1 MEKSRNVPLT
11 KFQKF
16 LQGFVLGFGI
26 LLVNPSLVNPPDPPK
41 ALRWSSKDFN
51 CLVEVLA
58 HEGLNQPLR
67 GQLAILEVVQNRKTS
82 KGFPDSICKVVHQQ
96 KQFSY
101 RDKVPEGKPLEFKPK
116 NVVDER
122 AFKKLKETV
131 ANFLLGNYNAVLSSD
146 VKWYV
151 RNDVKVVWMKKMKTE
166 AVIASHTFM
175 KEK

>member
-1 MEKSRNVPLT
+1 M
-11 KFQKF
+11 
-16 LQGFVLGFGI
+16 
-26 LLVNPSLVNPPDPPK
+26 NPSLDIPPDPPK
-41 ALRWSSKDFN
+41 ALKWYSKDFN

-82 KGFPDSICKVVHQQ
+82 KGFPDSICNVVHQH

-101 RDKVPEGKPLEFKPK
+101 RDNVPVGQPLEFKPK
-116 NVVDER
+116 NIVDEK
-122 AFKKLKETV
+122 AFKKIKETV
-131 ANFLLGNYNAVLSSD
+131 SHFLLGNYNAVLSPE

-151 RNDVKVVWMKKMKTE
+151 RNDVKAVWMKKMKTE

>member
-1 MEKSRNVPLT
+1 MT

-26 LLVNPSLVNPPDPPK
+26 LLVNPSLDIPPDPPK
-41 ALRWSSKDFN
+41 ALKWSSKDFN

-82 KGFPDSICKVVHQQ
+82 KGFPNSICKVIHQH

-101 RDKVPEGKPLEFKPK
+101 RDNVPAGKPLEFKPK
-116 NVVDER
+116 NIVDEK
-122 AFKKLKETV
+122 AFKKIKETV
-131 ANFLLGNYNAVLSSD
+131 AGFLLGNYNAVLSPE

>member
-1 MEKSRNVPLT
+1 MT

-26 LLVNPSLVNPPDPPK
+26 LLVNPSLDIPPDPPK

-82 KGFPDSICKVVHQQ
+82 KGFPDSICKVVHQP
-96 KQFSY
+96 KAFSY
-101 RDKVPEGKPLEFKPK
+101 RNNVQVGKPLEFKPK
-116 NVVDER
+116 NIVDEK

-131 ANFLLGNYNAVLSSD
+131 AGFLLGNYNTVLSPE